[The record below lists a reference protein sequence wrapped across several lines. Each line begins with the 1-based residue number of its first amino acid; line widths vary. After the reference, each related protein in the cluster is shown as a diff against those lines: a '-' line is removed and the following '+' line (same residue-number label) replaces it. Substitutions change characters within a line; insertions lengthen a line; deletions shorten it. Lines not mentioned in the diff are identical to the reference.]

1 MSSEPIESVVEVSGL
16 SATFGSD
23 TAIADI
29 SFSLK
34 PGTVA
39 ALVTEPL
46 GSGALLLDCL
56 CGLCAPSEG
65 SIRIDGVELS
75 PGHSTN
81 SFPVSMVRGKA
92 SFPAGVT
99 VGELLG
105 QLALLL
111 GGADAGQLLEDFG
124 LGSVADSLLRDLNA
138 ENQHV
143 VRLACSWLG
152 SPKLVVYEGVDR
164 DLSPP
169 RRRLIN
175 RLLREKRNT
184 GAAIV
189 FTAGS
194 IDVAEAICNHV
205 LVIKGDKLV
214 ACDTPENLILAKE
227 NWMRVEVLTDD
238 DLSLEGIVGLDCVNR
253 VVQHGNRY
261 DVFVHNQFDSVRQL
275 LGFLD
280 QEGIAVRDLRTYRS
294 TLSDVVWELL

>member
-1 MSSEPIESVVEVSGL
+1 MPSEPIESVVDVSGL
-16 SATFGSD
+16 SATVGSD
-23 TAIADI
+23 AAIADI

-39 ALVTEPL
+39 AVVTEPL
-46 GSGALLLDCL
+46 ESGALLLDCL
-56 CGLCAPSEG
+56 CGLHTPSG
-65 SIRIDGVELS
+65 GTIRINGVELS
-75 PGHSTN
+75 PGN
-81 SFPVSMVRGKA
+81 SAAGFPVSVVRGKA
-92 SFPAGVT
+92 AFPAGVT
-99 VGELLG
+99 VEELVG

-111 GGADAGQLLEDFG
+111 EDPNAGQLLEDFG
-124 LGSVADSLLRDLNA
+124 LGSVANSLLRDLNA
-138 ENQHV
+138 ETQHV

-152 SPKLVVYEGVDR
+152 SPELVVYEGVDR

-175 RLLREKRNT
+175 RLLREKRNA

-189 FTAGS
+189 FTAES
-194 IDVAEAICNHV
+194 IDVAEAICNHI

-227 NWMRVEVLTDD
+227 NWMRVEILTDD
-238 DLSLEGIVGLDCVNR
+238 DLSLEGIGGLDCVNR

-275 LGFLD
+275 LSFLD
-280 QEGIAVRDLRTYRS
+280 QEGISVRDLRTYRS